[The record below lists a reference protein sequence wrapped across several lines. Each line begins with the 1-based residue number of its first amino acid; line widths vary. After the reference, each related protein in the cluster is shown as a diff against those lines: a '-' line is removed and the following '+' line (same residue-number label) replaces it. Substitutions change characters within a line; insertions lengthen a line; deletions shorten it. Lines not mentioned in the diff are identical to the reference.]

1 MRRSALLLVALALCA
16 LAPAASAQ
24 APSPKFIGS
33 WTGILKMGENEMNII
48 LNIAPADTGGV
59 QVYYD
64 IPSQGVTGM
73 QIPSTRVAGNAISFP
88 GGNGRYEGTVNG
100 AGTQITGKFAAGG
113 QEVELNFA
121 RRSAT
126 PTLPAIAMAAED
138 PDGLAGD
145 FTGRIEAGAG
155 LEATV
160 HLRRMAEGYAVAL
173 DIPAQGAT
181 GLSASAVTLEGG
193 VLTATFPFGVYRGT
207 FSADRATLDGTW
219 TQGGRELPF
228 DLTRTEG

>member
-1 MRRSALLLVALALCA
+1 MRRFSLLLVALALGA

-33 WTGILKMGENEMNII
+33 WAGMLKIGENEMNIV

-64 IPSQGVTGM
+64 IPSQGISGM
-73 QIPSTRVAGNAISFP
+73 QVPNTRVAGTAISFP
-88 GGNGRYEGTVNG
+88 GGNGRYEGVVNG
-100 AGTQITGKFAAGG
+100 AGTQIAGKFTVGG

-126 PTLPAIAMAAED
+126 PTLPAIAAAVED

-145 FTGRIEAGAG
+145 FTGAIEAGG
-155 LEATV
+155 RLEATM
-160 HLRRMAEGYAVAL
+160 HLRRTAEGYAVTM
-173 DIPAQGAT
+173 DIPMQGAS
-181 GLSASAVTLEGG
+181 GLSASSVTLEGG
-193 VLTATFPFGVYRGT
+193 VLTATFPFGTFRGT
-207 FSADRATLDGTW
+207 FDAARASLDGTW
-219 TQGGRELPF
+219 AQGGRELPF
-228 DLTRTEG
+228 DLTRSED